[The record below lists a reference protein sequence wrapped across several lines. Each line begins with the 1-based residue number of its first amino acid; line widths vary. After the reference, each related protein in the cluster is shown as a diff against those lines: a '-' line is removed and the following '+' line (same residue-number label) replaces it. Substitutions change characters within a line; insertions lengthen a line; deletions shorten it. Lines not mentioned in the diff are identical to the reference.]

1 MGIEYLPGIEPGK
14 KIDLEK
20 FQKPASPES
29 YAPVLKERLAAMAR
43 SINEKYKQDFLGADG
58 RIVVRGKEADKDN
71 EWALGMEV
79 KWAKEKGL
87 DLQAWREDKEKG
99 SGTIA
104 EMTMTVI
111 LNKLLN
117 KDFIVARA
125 SDYDDYKN
133 GVDHVLVDKNTG
145 FVVCGFDEVVD
156 DMQGYYSVVNKKEK
170 MKNIAA
176 KGGSEI
182 KYGATI
188 EKEQLVRSSF
198 KNVPTF
204 YVALSTPELGRL
216 LEGIKNNPEE
226 ISLEED
232 KIFNKLILSLQEQ
245 ANKLTA
251 NFGLNREAK
260 MTVNNLIAAFESRKR
275 NL

>member
-20 FQKPASPES
+20 FQKPASPER

-43 SINEKYKQDFLGADG
+43 SINEEYKQDFLSADG

-79 KWAKEKGL
+79 KWAKEKGM
-87 DLQAWREDKEKG
+87 DLPAWRENKEKG

-156 DMQGYYSVVNKKEK
+156 DMQGYYSVLNKKEK
-170 MKNIAA
+170 MKDIAA
-176 KGGSEI
+176 KGGSDI

-198 KNVPTF
+198 ENVPTF

-216 LEGIKNNPEE
+216 LESIKNNPEE
-226 ISLEED
+226 ISSEED

-251 NFGLNREAK
+251 NSGLNREAK
-260 MTVNNLIAAFESRKR
+260 MTVGNLIAAFERRKR
-275 NL
+275 S

>member
-20 FQKPASPES
+20 FQKPAAPES

-43 SINEKYKQDFLGADG
+43 SINEEYKQDFLDADG
-58 RIVVRGKEADKDN
+58 RIVVAGGESDKDK
-71 EWALGMEV
+71 EWALSMEDR
-79 KWAKEKGL
+79 WAQEKGM
-87 DLQAWREDKEKG
+87 DLPAWRADKEKG

-133 GVDHVLVDKNTG
+133 GIDHVLVDKNTG

-156 DMQGYYSVVNKKEK
+156 DLQGYYSVVSKKEK
-170 MKNIAA
+170 MKNIVA
-176 KGGSEI
+176 KGGSQI

-198 KNVPTF
+198 ENVPTF
-204 YVALSTPELGRL
+204 YVALSTPELGKL
-216 LEGIKNNPEE
+216 LEAVKNDPEA
-226 ISLEED
+226 ISAEED
-232 KIFNKLILSLQEQ
+232 KVFNKLVLSLQEQ
-245 ANKLTA
+245 ASKFTR

-260 MTVNNLIAAFESRKR
+260 LAIHNLIAAFERRRQS
-275 NL
+275 L